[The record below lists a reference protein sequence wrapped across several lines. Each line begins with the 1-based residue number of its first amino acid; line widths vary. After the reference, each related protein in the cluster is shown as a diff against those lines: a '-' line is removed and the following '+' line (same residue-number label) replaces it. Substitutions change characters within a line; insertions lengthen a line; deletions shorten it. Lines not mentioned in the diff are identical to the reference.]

1 MNNKKLSLLLCLV
14 VVIVC
19 LLGAAACEVN
29 AHEHAYVERKAV
41 AATCTEDGNQLYYTC
56 EGCDKIFD
64 ADKKD
69 GMFFE
74 QIPQD
79 GEVSADLRK
88 WSAATLKK
96 IATVRPE
103 RNEFLYFYSD
113 TRKCCL

>member
-29 AHEHAYVERKAV
+29 AHEHAYVEHKAV

-64 ADKKD
+64 ADKK
-69 GMFFE
+69 
-74 QIPQD
+74 
-79 GEVSADLRK
+79 
-88 WSAATLKK
+88 
-96 IATVRPE
+96 
-103 RNEFLYFYSD
+103 
-113 TRKCCL
+113 